1 MTAQPHDFL
10 PGGAPDP
17 AKSLRAIRAALV
29 VGQDREAFDAGLKA
43 VLDEVRVNLD
53 LGVLNDFVHRWWI
66 SACDSARD
74 PEGRPAESPPP
85 PRGAVHSAGDG
96 ALERRAVQP
105 RQSAGHH
112 AHACLRRTRSRD
124 IPCIRRTAR
133 GLSATYRTALSF
145 SPRQQGDGN
154 VANHRRPLACP
165 RPPAYLRQEGRPPS
179 RLIGTEVDV

>member
-29 VGQDREAFDAGLKA
+29 VPQDREAFDAGLKA

-74 PEGRPAESPPP
+74 PEGRRRMHTRAHQVLAGEPAP
-85 PRGAVHSAGDG
+85 
-96 ALERRAVQP
+96 
-105 RQSAGHH
+105 
-112 AHACLRRTRSRD
+112 RTRPWRE
-124 IPCIRRTAR
+124 I
-133 GLSATYRTALSF
+133 
-145 SPRQQGDGN
+145 
-154 VANHRRPLACP
+154 LAE
-165 RPPAYLRQEGRPPS
+165 RETDR
-179 RLIGTEVDV
+179 